1 MDPDRY
7 AHHIGADA
15 ALLVDAGRAEPQA
28 PVLTCPGWDRETLV
42 KHVCVPLGWAAAQLE
57 AGPDE
62 KRGFRDAP
70 RPADGEDVFD
80 FLEAATARLLAA
92 MAAADLDAV
101 YPSWAGPQRGSWFA
115 RRMAHEVAIHRFDG
129 AGGAMDAELGV
140 DGVDELFDLFA
151 GLLGAE
157 PFGGVGTTLHLHATD
172 LDTGEWLARLGPDGL
187 TSERGHQKGDAAVR
201 GAAGDLYLFAWN
213 RVPLD
218 DRFEVVGDRAAAE
231 RWTETVRF

>member
-1 MDPDRY
+1 M
-7 AHHIGADA
+7 
-15 ALLVDAGRAEPQA
+15 
-28 PVLTCPGWDRETLV
+28 
-42 KHVCVPLGWAAAQLE
+42 
-57 AGPDE
+57 
-62 KRGFRDAP
+62 
-70 RPADGEDVFD
+70 
-80 FLEAATARLLAA
+80 
-92 MAAADLDAV
+92 
-101 YPSWAGPQRGSWFA
+101 
-115 RRMAHEVAIHRFDG
+115 HRFDG
-129 AGGAMDAELGV
+129 AGGAMDAALGA

-187 TSERGHQKGDAAVR
+187 TSERGHHKGDAAVR
-201 GAAGDLYLFAWN
+201 GGAGDLYLFAWN